1 MRLSVVSRYHIEF
14 QLPDLD
20 CRKQLWQRLLVPGV
34 PLAEDRDTLVKR
46 CAEESHGPSGREIRN
61 VLRTAFP
68 KALMAGD
75 AEPKVSW
82 EHLSSAI
89 QDVHVAQRNVGKHQT
104 TYISRL

>member
-1 MRLSVVSRYHIEF
+1 MF
-14 QLPDLD
+14 GDLFA
-20 CRKQLWQRLLVPGV
+20 PS
-34 PLAEDRDTLVKR
+34 LAEDRDTLVKR
-46 CAEESHGPSGREIRN
+46 CAEESHGLSGREIRN

-89 QDVHVAQRNVGKHQT
+89 QDVHVAQRNVGKHQQH
-104 TYISRL
+104 TYHGSDESVKPAIKMLGLDN